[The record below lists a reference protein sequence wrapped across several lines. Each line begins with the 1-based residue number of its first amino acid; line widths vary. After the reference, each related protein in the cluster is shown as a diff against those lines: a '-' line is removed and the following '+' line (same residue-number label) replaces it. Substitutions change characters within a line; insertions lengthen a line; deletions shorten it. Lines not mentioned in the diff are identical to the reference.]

1 MTATDYLRELD
12 AALADVPRDVR
23 TEIVAGIREELEGLS
38 ETDASARM
46 SELGDPLFIAAAAR
60 EDVPPRESRTLP
72 TVAAI
77 VVMVG
82 GVVVPVV
89 GWVVGIVLVWMSRLF
104 STRTKILVTLLPALA
119 TAVVTF
125 GIFGLAKL
133 NESREV
139 DAGGFHGP
147 SIDEFVN
154 PLVPSYIDY
163 LQAGMFAAPIVAFA
177 TGIFLLVKARRG

>member
-12 AALADVPRDVR
+12 AALADVPREVR

-38 ETDASARM
+38 ETDARARM

-60 EDVPPRESRTLP
+60 EDIPPRESRVLP

-82 GVVVPVV
+82 GVVIPFV
-89 GWVVGIVLVWMSRLF
+89 GWVIGIILMWMSRAF
-104 STRTKILVTLLPALA
+104 STRIKVLVTLLPALA

-125 GIFGLAKL
+125 GIVGLVKF

-139 DAGGFHGP
+139 DAGGFQGP

-154 PLVPSYIDY
+154 PLVPSYMDY
-163 LQAGMFAAPIVAFA
+163 LQAGIVAAPVVAFA